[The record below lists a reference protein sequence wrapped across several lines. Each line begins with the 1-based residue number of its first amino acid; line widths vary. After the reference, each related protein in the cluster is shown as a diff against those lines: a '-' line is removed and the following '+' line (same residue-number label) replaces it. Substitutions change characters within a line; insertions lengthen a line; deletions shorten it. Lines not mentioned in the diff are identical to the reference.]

1 MAEFFVVLFG
11 LVVGSFLNVCI
22 YRLPRDQS
30 VVQPRS
36 ACPAC
41 RHAIQLRDNIP
52 VLSFMLLRG
61 RCRHCRA
68 AISPRYALVEIINAL
83 MWVFLWLRHGTL
95 LEFASSALLFSVLLA
110 VFFADLETGLIP
122 DEFSLGGLAAGLI
135 FSALLPER
143 FGAQGWSAALFAS
156 GLGALAGGGLL
167 YLTGLL
173 GRLLFRKESMGLGDV
188 KLLAMLGAFLGSP
201 GVFFV
206 FLIAPI
212 LALPIALFER
222 FVRKEE
228 TIPFGPY
235 LALAGA
241 VVYLWE
247 QPLKTY
253 FFGTY

>member
-1 MAEFFVVLFG
+1 MAEFFVILFG

-30 VVQPRS
+30 VVQPSS

-41 RHAIQLRDNIP
+41 GHAIQLRDNIP
-52 VLSFMLLRG
+52 VLGFLLLRG
-61 RCRHCRA
+61 RCRHCRT
-68 AISPRYALVEIINAL
+68 AISPRYTLVEISNAL
-83 MWVFLWLRHGTL
+83 LWIFLWLRHGTL
-95 LEFASSALLFSVLLA
+95 LEFFFSALLFSILLA
-110 VFFADLETGLIP
+110 VFFTDLETGLIP
-122 DEFSLGGLAAGLI
+122 DEFSLGGLVLGLI
-135 FSALLPER
+135 FAALLPER
-143 FGAQGWSAALFAS
+143 FGAQTWTAGLLAS

-173 GRLLFRKESMGLGDV
+173 GQLLFRKESMGLGDV
-188 KLLAMLGAFLGSP
+188 KLLALLGAFMGSP

-212 LALPIALFER
+212 LALPVALFER

-241 VVYLWE
+241 AVYLWE

-253 FFGTY
+253 FFGS